1 MSNRSNFRKIS
12 KNWNSVKFLES
23 MNILKNLGEIK
34 FLKSRGKSKNRIFKR
49 WLKNLEKIE
58 LSKNP
63 KKLNL
68 EGPVNQAITT
78 KNSFYEI
85 TASDQLQRASHF
97 SHGFQQK
104 NRVAAP
110 I

>member
-1 MSNRSNFRKIS
+1 
-12 KNWNSVKFLES
+12 
-23 MNILKNLGEIK
+23 
-34 FLKSRGKSKNRIFKR
+34 
-49 WLKNLEKIE
+49 LKNLEKIE

-110 I
+110 IWNHIQETVHTLGKIVVQ